1 LFDNRVEEKMMNILF
16 FIFCLVTTHISYYVD
31 GIRVTS
37 KEDAKFEIKANPVT
51 NSPIKT
57 IHVFYNL

>member
-1 LFDNRVEEKMMNILF
+1 MINILF

-37 KEDAKFEIKANPVT
+37 KEDVKFEIKANPIT

-57 IHVFYNL
+57 IHVFYNF